1 MVSSPR
7 GGGST
12 NFELKTV
19 DATANPYLA
28 LRAVIA
34 TGLDS
39 VINNLDPIAPISQD
53 PGHLPLD
60 ERISKGISLLP
71 ENLGQAICLQQRF
84 AIAHLQKDDILLT
97 ALTPELS
104 QAFLAVRQAEWET
117 MKDWEL
123 DAEVRLL
130 LERY

>member
-84 AIAHLQKDDILLT
+84 AIAIFRFSRLENNFKTLILAFYRNYRLT
-97 ALTPELS
+97 NT
-104 QAFLAVRQAEWET
+104 QF
-117 MKDWEL
+117 
-123 DAEVRLL
+123 
-130 LERY
+130 